1 MSARKLIALAAIACT
16 FVVPATAQAG
26 FGIKPDS
33 VWMSSV
39 SRNGTDA
46 LQASSHPYAFTLH
59 FALNANPGGSTEGG
73 EMRDAIID
81 LPPGFVGN
89 PQAVP
94 SCPRQSFEGSVPA
107 CPPSTQI
114 GVLRAVLPGIKSEAF
129 GPLYNLTPV
138 PGAAAQLGFSA
149 EGFTS
154 LQFASLKTEEGYGVR
169 VSALSLPLE
178 ASEVTATIW
187 GTPADPDHT
196 PERGP
201 EANGGVPSDAPL
213 LPYLTMPATCGAAPE
228 ITVSADSKLAPG
240 EFVSETGTLLDQA
253 KNPASLSGCEA
264 VPFTPKIASQ
274 PSSHF
279 AEGATG
285 LDFELKLP
293 NQGLLNPG
301 GTAETEPQK
310 VEVTLPEGVTANPS
324 AAEGLGV
331 CSEAQYKAEQIGTKG
346 GEGCPEAS
354 KLGSLV
360 AHSPLIQEP
369 IEGSLY
375 LAKPYE
381 NPSNSLIA
389 LYIVARA
396 PERGVLIKQ
405 AGKVEPDPKT
415 GQLITTFEGLP
426 PLPYSDFKLHFRE
439 GARAPLITPPACGQY
454 ETVAKLTPFSASD
467 RPFTAT
473 ASFQVERGVD
483 GGACPSGALPFGPG
497 FEAASENNAAG
508 AFSPFFMRLTRRD
521 GDQDLTKFSAKLPPG
536 LVGRLAGTAQCSDA
550 AIAQARSR
558 TGPHGGAE
566 EKVAPSCPSASQ
578 IGSVWAGAGVGG
590 TLTYVPGSL
599 YLAGPYQ
606 GAPLSVVAIVPAVAG
621 PFDVGTV
628 VTREALRIDP
638 LTAEVEADGSS
649 SDPIPHILRGI
660 PLKVRDIRVF
670 VDKPDFTLNPT
681 SCSPSATK
689 ATIWAGG
696 VDVFGSGDDSP
707 FSVPSPFQA
716 ADCASLPFKPT
727 LSLKLK
733 GGSKRGGHPAL
744 TGTFAPRK
752 GDANLKSLVL
762 RLPRSAFL
770 DQGHIRTICTR
781 VQFAANGGNGGGCP
795 AGAVYGKATAYT
807 PLLDQPLSGPV
818 YLRSSNH
825 NLPDF
830 VAALHG
836 TIDVEAVARIDSKN
850 GGIRATFPTVPDA
863 PLSKVVVQMQGGKK
877 GLIVNSRNLCGV
889 PSKANADF
897 TGHNGKAEETR
908 PVVGASCGGK
918 GQGSHKRHRPS
929 H

>member
-1 MSARKLIALAAIACT
+1 MTARKLIALTALACALAAPTA
-16 FVVPATAQAG
+16 AQAD
-26 FGIKPDS
+26 FGIEPGS

-59 FALNANPGGSTEGG
+59 FALNTNPDGTTEGG
-73 EMRDAIID
+73 EMRDAVID

-94 SCPRQSFEGSVPA
+94 SCPRQSFEGSLPA

-114 GVLRAVLPGIKSEAF
+114 GVLRAVLPGIHTEVF

-138 PGAAAQLGFSA
+138 PGAAAQFGFSA
-149 EGFTS
+149 QGFTT
-154 LQFASLKTEEGYGVR
+154 LQYASLKTEEGYGVR
-169 VSALSLPLE
+169 VSAPSLPLE
-178 ASEVTATIW
+178 ATNVTATIW
-187 GTPADPDHT
+187 GTPADPDHD
-196 PERGP
+196 PERG
-201 EANGGVPSDAPL
+201 ENGEGGSSDAPL
-213 LPYLTMPATCGAAPE
+213 LPYLTMPATCGAPPE
-228 ITVSADSKLAPG
+228 ITVSADSKLTPG
-240 EFVSETGTLLDQA
+240 KFVEETGTLLDKA
-253 KNPASLSGCEA
+253 NNPASLGGCEA

-293 NQGLLNPG
+293 NQGLLAPG
-301 GTAETEPQK
+301 GVAETEPEK

-331 CSEAQYKAEQIGTKG
+331 CSQAQYKSEQLDTKG

-381 NPSNSLIA
+381 NPTGSLIA

-415 GQLITTFEGLP
+415 GQLITTFENLP

-439 GARAPLITPPACGQY
+439 GARAPLVTPPACGQY
-454 ETVAKLTPFSASD
+454 ETVAKLTPFSAPGQ
-467 RPFTAT
+467 PFTAT
-473 ASFQVERGVD
+473 ASFTVERGVD

-521 GDQDLTKFSAKLPPG
+521 GDQDLTKFSAKLPAG

-550 AIAQARSR
+550 AIAGARSR

-566 EKVAPSCPSASQ
+566 EQASPSCPVSSQ
-578 IGSVWAGAGVGG
+578 IGTVWAGAGVGG
-590 TLTYVPGSL
+590 TLTYVPGRL

-628 VTREALRIDP
+628 VTREALRINP
-638 LTAEVEADGSS
+638 LTAEVQADGSA

-681 SCSPSATK
+681 SCSPSVTT

-696 VDVFGSGDDSP
+696 ANVFSSADDSP

-716 ADCASLPFKPT
+716 ADCTSLPFKPK
-727 LSLKLK
+727 LSLALK
-733 GGSKRGGHPAL
+733 GGAKRGGHPAL
-744 TGTFAPRK
+744 TGTYAPRK

-795 AGAVYGKATAYT
+795 AAAVYGKATAYT
-807 PLLDQPLSGPV
+807 PLLDQPLTGPV

-836 TIDVEAVARIDSKN
+836 LIDVEAVARIDSKH

-863 PLSKVVVQMQGGKK
+863 PLSKVVVQMQGGAK
-877 GLIVNSRNLCGV
+877 GLIVNSTDICAA
-889 PSKANADF
+889 PHHANVQLD
-897 TGHNGKAEETR
+897 GHNGKREAAK
-908 PVVGASCGGK
+908 PVVKASNCGGARR
-918 GQGSHKRHRPS
+918 GRSSAQG
-929 H
+929 